1 MLSDLP
7 LALGI
12 DFGGTSVK
20 LGVCQGAELI
30 EKAEPI
36 PTKEFNGANAL
47 IPEIEKSINLLR
59 EKHPSIAAVGAGLP
73 GFVNWETG
81 HVHAL
86 TNVEGWEGVNLK
98 SILSKSTGLT
108 CVAENDANAMTY
120 AEWRYGAGRGR
131 DYLLAMTLGTG
142 VGGGLILGGE
152 LYRGATYGAGEIGQI
167 SIDYKGRLGGHGNMG
182 ALERY
187 VGNGPVTD
195 LAVEKYQAAGHP
207 LSAEDCT
214 PLKVAKRAHAGDAIA
229 IDVWK
234 EVGERLAVGLAN
246 VLWVMNLDCV
256 VIGGGMAKA
265 GELFL
270 GPLLKHLETQMDES
284 FTDGLKLVPA
294 QFSNEAGII
303 GAAALAL
310 DECQKG

>member
-20 LGVCQGAELI
+20 LGVCQGAYLI

-59 EKHPSIAAVGAGLP
+59 KKHPSIAAVGAGLP

-81 HVHAL
+81 HVHTL

-98 SILSKSTGLT
+98 SILSKSTGLP
-108 CVAENDANAMTY
+108 CVVENDANAMTY

-187 VGNGPVTD
+187 VGNGPVTE
-195 LAVEKYQAAGHP
+195 LAVEKYQAAGQP

-214 PLKVAKRAHAGDAIA
+214 PLKVAERAHASDATA

-234 EVGERLAVGLAN
+234 EVGKRLAVGLAN

-270 GPLLKHLETQMDES
+270 GPLLKHLKTQMDES

-294 QFSNEAGII
+294 QFGNEAGII

-310 DECQKG
+310 DEGQKG

>member
-1 MLSDLP
+1 MSSALT

-20 LGVCQGAELI
+20 LGVCQGADLI
-30 EKAEPI
+30 DKATPI
-36 PTKEFNGANAL
+36 PTQEFEGAAAL
-47 IPEIEKSINLLR
+47 IPEIEKSIAALR
-59 EKHPSIAAVGAGLP
+59 EKHPSIAAIGAGLP

-81 HVHAL
+81 SVHAL
-86 TNVEGWEGVNLK
+86 TNVDGWEGVNLK
-98 SILSKSTGLT
+98 AILSKSTGLP

-120 AEWRYGAGRGR
+120 AEWRYGAGRDR
-131 DYLLAMTLGTG
+131 EYLLAMTLGTG
-142 VGGGLILGGE
+142 VGGGLILGGQ

-167 SIDYKGRLGGHGNMG
+167 SIDYKGRLGGHGNLG

-195 LAVEKYQAAGHP
+195 LAVEKYRAAGQS
-207 LSAEDCT
+207 LREQDCT
-214 PLKVAKRAHAGDAIA
+214 PLKVAERAQAGDAVAIA
-229 IDVWK
+229 VWK
-234 EVGERLAVGLAN
+234 EVGERLAIGLAN
-246 VLWVMNLDCV
+246 VLWVLNLDCV

-270 GPLLKHLETQMDES
+270 GPLREHLNTQMDES
-284 FTDGLKLVPA
+284 FTKGLKLVPA